1 MRLLGA
7 IVPHGERTW
16 FFKLLGPAPAVGE
29 QKETFDRFLA
39 SVQFPDKGERPIT
52 WTVPLSVI
60 SFSIVSG
67 DRVVSGDITPGEA
80 SSS

>member
-1 MRLLGA
+1 MGSKMKKIITPRLTMARLSRRKRRNDSWKGVRVFLGFT
-7 IVPHGERTW
+7 PTGTCSW
-16 FFKLLGPAPAVGE
+16 SG
-29 QKETFDRFLA
+29 
-39 SVQFPDKGERPIT
+39 PIT

-60 SFSIVSG
+60 PFSIVSG